1 MQDSVIGNLKSFD
14 ILLSWVQ
21 KRKGGK
27 DVVRQAI
34 EALQEL
40 CLTVI
45 LPDRKLKFL
54 EQQPVQSLPDG
65 KDGRKILLFWCVE
78 DAVKRRYNMLVT
90 ALEEC
95 TRDNLEFLKEK
106 ATKVR
111 PPSHPHA
118 VMLCHAVSSHIMSC
132 MKST

>member
-1 MQDSVIGNLKSFD
+1 M
-14 ILLSWVQ
+14 
-21 KRKGGK
+21 
-27 DVVRQAI
+27 VRQAI

-40 CLTVI
+40 CLTVV
-45 LPDRKLKFL
+45 LPDRKLKYL
-54 EQQPVQSLPDG
+54 EQQPVDALPEG
-65 KDGRKILLFWCVE
+65 KEGKKQLLMWCVE

-111 PPSHPHA
+111 TSSSCHCPVLSCPHA
-118 VMLCHAVSSHIMSC
+118 LRSKESLTTSRLPSPYAAAWQGEAQIIYPFA
-132 MKST
+132 

>member
-1 MQDSVIGNLKSFD
+1 
-14 ILLSWVQ
+14 LSWVQ

-54 EQQPVQSLPDG
+54 EQQPVHSLPEG
-65 KDGRKILLFWCVE
+65 RDGRKRLLFWCVE

-111 PPSHPHA
+111 ASPPSHH
-118 VMLCHAVSSHIMSC
+118 
-132 MKST
+132 

>member
-1 MQDSVIGNLKSFD
+1 LQDSVIANLKSFD

-40 CLTVI
+40 CLTVV
-45 LPDRKLKFL
+45 LPDRKLKYL
-54 EQQPVQSLPDG
+54 EQQPVDALPEG
-65 KDGRKILLFWCVE
+65 KEGKKQLLMWCVE

-111 PPSHPHA
+111 TSSS
-118 VMLCHAVSSHIMSC
+118 CHCPVIVLSFPVLSSCSEERR
-132 MKST
+132 